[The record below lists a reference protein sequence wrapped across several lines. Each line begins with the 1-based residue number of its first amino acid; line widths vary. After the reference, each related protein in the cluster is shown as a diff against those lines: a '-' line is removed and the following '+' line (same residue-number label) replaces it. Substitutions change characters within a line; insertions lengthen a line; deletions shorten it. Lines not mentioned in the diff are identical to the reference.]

1 MGSLHT
7 ARSLHR
13 IVSLFFYSGTVLW
26 FLLDYFTPYQ
36 LFQLQVVENPTPKWF
51 IKKRILIHVIEK
63 FWLQAQLD
71 PGAQIR
77 SNKVGL
83 SITLSTK
90 LASLSRFLWWQ
101 NGSGNFEPCIQSTPW
116 PGEGEEFSQQRT
128 VPMASGKKIYFVFTI
143 SVLSWEHPGASDGGE
158 MNVTPTW
165 LNLQSLNLT
174 THLESC
180 WKRGS
185 GWCGEKQQ
193 WLWCMSSTVMDLLAR
208 KGGLVYEIRLFSKAW
223 EITDSFQNFILRL
236 FRTIR
241 IYDH

>member
-1 MGSLHT
+1 M
-7 ARSLHR
+7 
-13 IVSLFFYSGTVLW
+13 W

-51 IKKRILIHVIEK
+51 IKKKRILIHVIEK

-71 PGAQIR
+71 SGAQIR

-83 SITLSTK
+83 STTLSTK
-90 LASLSRFLWWQ
+90 LASLSWFLWWQ
-101 NGSGNFEPCIQSTPW
+101 NGSCNFEPWIWSTSCPGRGKSSPSRELCQW
-116 PGEGEEFSQQRT
+116 PQE
-128 VPMASGKKIYFVFTI
+128 KKIYFVFTI

-174 THLESC
+174 THLESG

-223 EITDSFQNFILRL
+223 EITDSFQNFIFRL
-236 FRTIR
+236 FRTIQ